1 MLITGVGVRLF
12 LKGLSA
18 HGRAG
23 FAALAHA
30 LVHADGR
37 LSDEEQAIL
46 ARLRV
51 EAGGFDEKSEHP
63 GIDEAAAAISEP
75 AQQRAAFLECIGIC
89 WSDGVIADQEAVV
102 LDRIADAWSIGS
114 ADRLAMVEWVK
125 RQAELFDD
133 ARSLIR
139 AER

>member
-1 MLITGVGVRLF
+1 MGVRLF
-12 LKGLSA
+12 LAGLSA
-18 HGRAG
+18 HARAG

-37 LSDEEQAIL
+37 LSDEEQVIL
-46 ARLRV
+46 ERLRAEGGV
-51 EAGGFDEKSEHP
+51 FNGVIEDAGIE
-63 GIDEAAAAISEP
+63 EAAAAISEP

-89 WSDGVIADQEAVV
+89 WLDGVIADQEAIV
-102 LDRIADAWSIGS
+102 LDRIADAWSIGP

-133 ARSLIR
+133 ARLLIL